1 MKKKIFFLKNWK
13 IKEKKKNLVQIEMTG
28 DTIKKKKKLKK
39 VCFFGL
45 YFLKTKARDPSAN
58 C

>member
-28 DTIKKKKKLKK
+28 DTIKKKKKTKK
-39 VCFFGL
+39 GLFFWFVL
-45 YFLKTKARDPSAN
+45 FKNKSS
-58 C
+58 